1 MSNNITPIPE
11 RQLSVREQAELEV
24 KKEQA
29 EKAKGMMKAL
39 LRQRAAA
46 EATLKG
52 IDLQIADLEQ
62 QIADGTL

>member
-1 MSNNITPIPE
+1 MSNITQVTE

-24 KKEQA
+24 KREQA
-29 EKAKGMMKAL
+29 EKAKGLMKNL

-46 EATLKG
+46 EAALKG

-62 QIADGTL
+62 QINDGTL

>member
-1 MSNNITPIPE
+1 MSNITQVTE